1 MRILF
6 VESDLFARKLAQ
18 AATDAEYQVLQREL
32 AENPEK
38 GDVIQGAGGARKVR
52 MALGSQGK
60 RGGARVIYYVRVS
73 RDIIWLL
80 DIYTKGEKADL
91 TKDEKKEIAAY
102 IRNLKGA

>member
-1 MRILF
+1 M
-6 VESDLFARKLAQ
+6 ESELFADKLVK
-18 AATDAEYQVLQREL
+18 AATDAEFQVLQREL

-52 MALGSQGK
+52 MSLGSRGK

-73 RDIIWLL
+73 RDIIWFL

-91 TKDEKKEIAAY
+91 TMDEKKEIAAY
-102 IRNLKGA
+102 IRNLKEA